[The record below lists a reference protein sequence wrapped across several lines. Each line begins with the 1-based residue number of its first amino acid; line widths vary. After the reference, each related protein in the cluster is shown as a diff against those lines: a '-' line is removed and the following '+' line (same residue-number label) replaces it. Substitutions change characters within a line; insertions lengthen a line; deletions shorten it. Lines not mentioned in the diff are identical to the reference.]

1 MAGDAGEQEAIVREL
16 FADVDRQDFAA
27 VARALDAE
35 AQLVE
40 EVARRWLRGRA
51 EVAAHV
57 QQLAGAVADIRTQVR
72 DVHEAAWGEV
82 GVVTC
87 WVERGSTLGGVRQQL
102 SAPITVVLRRAGGAW
117 RAALFHSLPLP
128 AGAGG

>member
-1 MAGDAGEQEAIVREL
+1 M
-16 FADVDRQDFAA
+16 
-27 VARALDAE
+27 RALDE

-51 EVAAHV
+51 EVAAHF
-57 QQLAGAVADIRTQVR
+57 QRLAGAVADIRTQVR

-87 WVERGSTLGGVRQQL
+87 WVEQGYTLGGRRQQL
-102 SAPITVVLRRAGGAW
+102 SAPTTVVLRRAGGAW
-117 RAALFHSLPLP
+117 RIALFHSIPLP
-128 AGAGG
+128 EGTGG